1 VSCKCDL
8 LDRLTAEQFD
18 ISYRIVEP
26 KTQVKLRKTR
36 PVKEFAE
43 SEVARDARDALM
55 FNAGRFT
62 AGARDT
68 VAVSSNETLQLLLE
82 QND

>member
-1 VSCKCDL
+1 MSCKCDL

-55 FNAGRFT
+55 FNAGRFS

-68 VAVSSNETLQLLLE
+68 VAVASHKALEELLAVE
-82 QND
+82 H